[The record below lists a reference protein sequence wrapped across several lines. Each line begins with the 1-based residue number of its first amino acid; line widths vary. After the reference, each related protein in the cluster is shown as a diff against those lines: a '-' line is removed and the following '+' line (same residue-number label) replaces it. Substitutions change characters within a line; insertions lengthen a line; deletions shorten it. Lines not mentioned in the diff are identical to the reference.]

1 MRILDSLKSWKLWT
15 ALVIVVAAG
24 AAGYYGYSQWSDS
37 GAEEEAGQTQ
47 LVPITLGNLVN
58 DVSVPGTITYTTRET
73 LTFGQQGF
81 VSDVSVSEGDAVSAG
96 DALATLDTETVANLE
111 RAIAQARNDVRDA
124 EDSLEEA
131 RNPYTPVQ
139 IAQAESDVANARQN
153 LQKAEEE
160 LSELGVVSPTDLA
173 QARLDILNTQS
184 DLDTARE
191 ARAELNAPTFQEL
204 AKARADVTDAR
215 VALQEAKD
223 ALDALLNPIDDDI
236 ADDIAG
242 YESDIESAEENLTS
256 ARFDLQTAERN
267 AEEKIQDEL
276 DELDT
281 AQEEYN
287 ALFDKWLGMDVSE
300 ESGRSP
306 DDIFA
311 THGIELESVF
321 RRPQIQPL
329 RSNVGRIIPDDD
341 PATPWDEVVVF
352 SWVILYPG
360 QFQVDCG
367 DSSSG
372 AGLLCIRDEFEDTFD
387 SIREQ
392 ASNLETIRIDESEKT
407 RKAEVA
413 VSNAEETLALK
424 RDAMEDYLAD
434 VNAEPDQLLVESKER
449 AIEAAQADLLDAES
463 ALADLTQIAESDIQ
477 LADHEIELAEARL
490 AEAEE
495 SLADLLTDPDPV
507 DTMVRQ
513 TAVRL
518 ARESLAEVEATLEE
532 YSAVDQLEIELRQ
545 AELVSARATLETA
558 VADLE
563 RATLRAPFDGIV
575 VAVNIEPDQQVNANT
590 QAIEI
595 ADPSIVE
602 VSGSVDEIDVLFLQ
616 VGAQAYVTLEAL
628 ANQAL
633 PGTVSSIA
641 SIGASQQGVVTY
653 PVTIRVDSSE
663 IGQVPE
669 GLSATAQVII
679 RERNN
684 VALIPLQAL
693 YGTVQSPTVRVVSGN
708 DIIEREVSLGISDDF
723 WIVVEDGLE
732 EGETISMEVVGSD
745 TSQFGGIGAT
755 FRAVGGFGGTRG
767 RPPGQGGG
775 SR

>member
-15 ALVIVVAAG
+15 ALIVVVAAG
-24 AAGYYGYSQWSDS
+24 AGGYYGYSQWSDS
-37 GAEEEAGQTQ
+37 GTEEEAGQTQ

-96 DALATLDTETVANLE
+96 DALAALDTETVANLE

-124 EDSLEEA
+124 EDALEEA
-131 RNPYTPVQ
+131 RNPYTAVQ
-139 IAQAESDVANARQN
+139 IAQAEADVANARQN
-153 LQKAEEE
+153 LRKAEEE
-160 LSELGVVSPTDLA
+160 LSELGIVSPSDLA
-173 QARLDILNTQS
+173 QARMDVLNAQA

-191 ARAELNAPTFQEL
+191 TRAGLNAPTFQEL

-215 VALQEAKD
+215 VALQDAED
-223 ALDALLNPIDDDI
+223 ALDALLDPIDDEV
-236 ADDIAG
+236 ADEIAG
-242 YESDIESAEENLTS
+242 YESDIESAEENLAS

-267 AEEKIQDEL
+267 AEEKVQDAL
-276 DELDT
+276 DELNT
-281 AQEEYN
+281 AREDYN
-287 ALFDKWLGMDVSE
+287 ALFQKWLGMDVSQ
-300 ESGRSP
+300 ESGQSP
-306 DDIFA
+306 DDILA
-311 THGIELESVF
+311 AHGIALESVF
-321 RRPQIQPL
+321 MRPQIQSL
-329 RSNVGRIIPDDD
+329 RSNLGLVVPADD

-367 DSSSG
+367 DSNSG
-372 AGLLCIRDEFEDTFD
+372 ADLMCIRDEFEDAFD
-387 SIREQ
+387 SIQERE
-392 ASNLETIRIDESEKT
+392 SNLETIQGDEAEKI

-413 VSNAEETLALK
+413 VSNAEETLVLK
-424 RDAMEDYLAD
+424 RDALEDYLAD
-434 VNAEPDQLLVESKER
+434 VNAEPDQLLVESSER
-449 AIEAAQADLLDAES
+449 AIETAQADLFDAES
-463 ALADLTQIAESDIQ
+463 ALADLAQVAESDIQ
-477 LADHEIELAEARL
+477 LADQEIELAEARL

-495 SLADLLTDPDPV
+495 SLADLLADPDPV
-507 DTMVRQ
+507 DTTVKQ
-513 TAVRL
+513 TAVGL
-518 ARESLAEVEATLEE
+518 ARESLAEAEATLQD

-545 AELVSARATLETA
+545 AELVASRATLETA
-558 VADLE
+558 IADLE

-641 SIGASQQGVVTY
+641 SIGSSQQGVVTY

-679 RERNN
+679 RERND
-684 VALIPLQAL
+684 VPLIPLQAL

-732 EGETISMEVVGSD
+732 EGETISMEVVGSG

-755 FRAVGGFGGTRG
+755 FRAVGGFSGPRGGG
-767 RPPGQGGG
+767 PGGG